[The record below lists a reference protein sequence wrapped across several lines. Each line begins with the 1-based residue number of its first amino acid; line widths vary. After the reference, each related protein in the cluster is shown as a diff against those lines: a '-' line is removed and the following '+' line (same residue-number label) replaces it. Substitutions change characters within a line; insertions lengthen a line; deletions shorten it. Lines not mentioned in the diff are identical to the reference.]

1 MLWLLPEEPRFP
13 PPELGPADGPLAIG
27 GDLSVDRL
35 LSAYSRGIFPWYNE
49 PPILWW
55 SPDPRMVLLPDQL
68 RKNRS
73 LTRALRRSTF
83 ALSFDTAFTGVI
95 RACKAPRKGAAGTW
109 ITEDMVAAYEELFRR
124 GFAHS
129 VECWQDGL
137 LVGGVYG
144 VAIGGA
150 FFGESMFSTV
160 SNASKIAFVSLVD
173 HLRYLGFTLI
183 DCQVSSPHM
192 AAFGATLMSRAAFL
206 AQLKQAIAQ
215 PLGPGRWQPAPRAYS

>member
-13 PPELGPADGPLAIG
+13 PPEFGPADGPLAIG

-35 LSAYSRGIFPWYNE
+35 LSAYSLGIFPWYNE

-55 SPDPRMVLLPDQL
+55 SPDPRMILLPNQL

-73 LTRALRRSTF
+73 LARALRASTF
-83 ALSFDTAFTGVI
+83 SLSFDTAFPEVI
-95 RACKAPRKGAAGTW
+95 RGCKAPRKGVAGTW
-109 ITEDMVAAYEELFRR
+109 ITEDMVEAYEELFRQ

-129 VECWQDGL
+129 AECWQDGV

-150 FFGESMFSTV
+150 FFGESMFSTM

-173 HLRYLGFTLI
+173 HLRQLGFALV
-183 DCQVSSPHM
+183 DCQVASPHM
-192 AAFGATLMSRAAFL
+192 AAFGATLVSRATFL

-215 PLGPGRWQPAPRAYS
+215 PLAPGRWPPTPRASS